1 MSHASPPRRSPARA
15 RRHAGRLHAGAPIER
30 DGHMADHM
38 ADQLADG
45 ASAKGGSASG
55 GSIVSGVAGRYATAL
70 FELARDSGEVDA
82 VASDLARFSAMI
94 AESADLQRFL
104 RSPVFTAEEQAKT
117 IVALLAKAG
126 IGGLAANFL
135 RVVASKR
142 RLFAVE
148 GMIAAYRALVAQSK
162 GIVTAQVTV
171 AEPVS
176 EARLAEIRKALE
188 EVSGRTVEVDL
199 KVDPALIGGLIVK
212 LGSRMVDASLRT
224 KLNSI
229 RLAMKEVG

>member
-1 MSHASPPRRSPARA
+1 
-15 RRHAGRLHAGAPIER
+15 
-30 DGHMADHM
+30 MADSGR
-38 ADQLADG
+38 ADI
-45 ASAKGGSASG
+45 GSASG

-70 FELARDSGEVDA
+70 FELAQDSGQVDA
-82 VASDLARFSAMI
+82 VAADLARFSAMI

-104 RSPVFTAEEQAKT
+104 RSPVFTADEQASA
-117 IVALLAKAG
+117 IVALTAKAG

-135 RVVASKR
+135 RLVAAKR

-148 GMIAAYRALVAQSK
+148 GMIAAFRSLVAQSK
-162 GIVTAQVTV
+162 GIVTAHVTV

-176 EARLAEIRKALE
+176 DARLAEIRASLE
-188 EVSGRTVEVDL
+188 DVSGRTVEVDL
-199 KVDPALIGGLIVK
+199 KVDPSLIGGLVVK
-212 LGSRMVDASLRT
+212 MGSRMVDASLRT